1 MFRDIYFI
9 SIEARDRN
17 GNFAGYSFKIV
28 EKPFFK
34 SRLDLFSKEIDKMV
48 HANGF
53 EDKLVRII
61 ALNKI

>member
-48 HANGF
+48 QEN
-53 EDKLVRII
+53 L
-61 ALNKI
+61 